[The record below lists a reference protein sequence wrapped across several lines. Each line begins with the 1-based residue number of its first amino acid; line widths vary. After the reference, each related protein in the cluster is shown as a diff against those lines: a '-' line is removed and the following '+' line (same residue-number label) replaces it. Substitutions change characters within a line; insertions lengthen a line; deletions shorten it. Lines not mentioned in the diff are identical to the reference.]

1 MLRRKAP
8 APPDRCSGF
17 NCAGGNHLPS
27 VARAFRCDTLI
38 VASRVS
44 VAFMREHSML
54 EYAHRMPAVVF
65 PMIIAVHRTQPM
77 RSRPSVRGEVLR
89 DVPNTNRNCNQVIA
103 GET

>member
-17 NCAGGNHLPS
+17 NCAGGPAS
-27 VARAFRCDTLI
+27 VNRSGCYVHTLI

-44 VAFMREHSML
+44 VAFMRENSML